1 MSYYNMAETEKR
13 LAEVRKILKAKGL
26 DAALIYFDELNVANG
41 WYLTGWCGQFERAR
55 FSFPSRASRICWAA
69 RSRSRS
75 HR

>member
-41 WYLTGWCGQFERAR
+41 WYLTGWCGQFEKGAVLVPIEVEPYLLGGPE
-55 FSFPSRASRICWAA
+55 S
-69 RSRSRS
+69 
-75 HR
+75 